1 MPAKKPSRNANFMKS
16 IQRPIV
22 WAIVI
27 LFGIGIIWWTVAQY
41 LGSGFRNN
49 TQDVDQ
55 TVKFEETV
63 GGLTRDG
70 TPVIDSRYWITY
82 SEYEISAR
90 DTLSNI
96 RSQGYNLD
104 PYFEVENNPSE
115 MGIRYELFR
124 SLIDQKTLLLYAV
137 ENDVVPTAQQ
147 IKSESDRI
155 VNQYVADENT
165 KAAIIYQYGS
175 VEAFAEL
182 VQEYVSTQLLS
193 MNVQAKALPNIE
205 EDFKQ
210 YVADNMTDLKYEY
223 EKVTASHILVTDE
236 ASALELKAKIEEGV
250 LSFSQAASEFSID
263 TGSAIDGGNLGEFGH
278 GQMVKEVEDAAFAAT
293 PGVITGP
300 VLSQFGYHLIDVAT
314 KTTFDTYEE
323 FVKVAGYDT
332 EYSQYSNDR
341 FNSWLSSYKEENKL
355 SYAINDP
362 DLVMYEKYANSRND
376 AESSQK
382 LMAELQN
389 EYFDG
394 EGNVL
399 IGDSYLPLVIY
410 TELADSRVS
419 ELRNEILD
427 LEDLKSILTTVP
439 ASITSLS
446 KEEIAAQLETTP
458 STDSI
463 TRVYLSN
470 SQRAHDYFDKYGI
483 SELVDV
489 EKLLSE
495 KNEAYDK
502 TNTYFESSVKF
513 LYSTMPNSSQ
523 VINYMY
529 RIDGNDPKIVYLY
542 NESIYNRNIRP
553 LLENPTLLDSYL
565 QYYGQY
571 FGAQAVSLLIDSPV
585 QSVESDLNMK
595 ILNIT
600 DVATDLKVSTL
611 YLLVDMYEKLANIQK
626 NEQMMRMYLI
636 GEMSYLE
643 MLLELYPDDA
653 ALKSTIETVQFQI
666 SELATGTGTTTEATG
681 TENDTYQKGG
691 DSHPFL
697 AGAAGFEPTDVRAKI

>member
-70 TPVIDSRYWITY
+70 TPVTDSRYWITY

-263 TGSAIDGGNLGEFGH
+263 TGSAIDGGDLGEFGH
-278 GQMVKEVEDAAFAAT
+278 GQMVKEFEDAAFAAT

-571 FGAQAVSLLIDSPV
+571 FGAQTVSFLIDSPV

-681 TENDTYQKGG
+681 TEN
-691 DSHPFL
+691 
-697 AGAAGFEPTDVRAKI
+697 

>member
-55 TVKFEETV
+55 TIKFEETV

-263 TGSAIDGGNLGEFGH
+263 TGSAIDGGDLGEFGH
-278 GQMVKEVEDAAFAAT
+278 GQMVKEFEDAAFAAT

-681 TENDTYQKGG
+681 TEN
-691 DSHPFL
+691 
-697 AGAAGFEPTDVRAKI
+697 

>member
-70 TPVIDSRYWITY
+70 TPVTDSRYWITY

-193 MNVQAKALPNIE
+193 MNVQAKVLPNIE

-210 YVADNMTDLKYEY
+210 YVTDNMTDLKYEY

-263 TGSAIDGGNLGEFGH
+263 TGSAIDGGDLGEFGH
-278 GQMVKEVEDAAFAAT
+278 GQMVKEFEDAAFAAT
-293 PGVITGP
+293 PGVIIGP

-323 FVKVAGYDT
+323 FVKVVGYDT

-681 TENDTYQKGG
+681 TEN
-691 DSHPFL
+691 
-697 AGAAGFEPTDVRAKI
+697 

>member
-55 TVKFEETV
+55 TIKFEETV

-70 TPVIDSRYWITY
+70 TPVTDSRYWITY

-278 GQMVKEVEDAAFAAT
+278 GQMVKEFEDAAFAAT

-571 FGAQAVSLLIDSPV
+571 FGAQAVSFLIDSPV

-681 TENDTYQKGG
+681 TEN
-691 DSHPFL
+691 
-697 AGAAGFEPTDVRAKI
+697 

>member
-55 TVKFEETV
+55 TIKFEETV

-278 GQMVKEVEDAAFAAT
+278 GQMVKEFEDAAFAAT

-571 FGAQAVSLLIDSPV
+571 FGAQAVSFLIDSPV

-681 TENDTYQKGG
+681 TEN
-691 DSHPFL
+691 
-697 AGAAGFEPTDVRAKI
+697 

>member
-1 MPAKKPSRNANFMKS
+1 MSAKKPRRNTNFMKS
-16 IQRPIV
+16 IQRPVV
-22 WAIVI
+22 WAVAI
-27 LFGIGIIWWTVAQY
+27 LFGIGIVWWTVAQY
-41 LGSGFRNN
+41 LGSGSQNN
-49 TQDVDQ
+49 TQNVDQ
-55 TVKFEETV
+55 TAKFEEMV

-70 TPVIDSRYWITY
+70 TPVTDSRYWINY

-104 PYFEVENNPSE
+104 PYFEIENNPSE
-115 MGIRYELFR
+115 MGIRYEIFR
-124 SLIDQKTLLLYAV
+124 SLVDQKTLLLYAV
-137 ENDVVPTAQQ
+137 ENNAVPTAEQ

-155 VNQYVADENT
+155 VNQYVGDENT

-175 VEAFAEL
+175 VEAFSEI
-182 VQEYVSTQLLS
+182 VRDYVSTQLLS
-193 MNVQAKALPNIE
+193 LNVQAKALPNIE

-210 YVADNMTDLKYEY
+210 YVADNMVDLKSEY
-223 EKVTASHILVTDE
+223 EKVTASHILVTEE
-236 ASALELKAKIEEGV
+236 ASALELKVKIEEGA

-278 GQMVKEVEDAAFAAT
+278 GQMVKEFEDAAFAAT

-300 VLSQFGYHLIDVAT
+300 VISQFGYHLIDVAT

-332 EYSQYSNDR
+332 EYSQYSNER
-341 FNSWLSSYKEENKL
+341 FASWLSGYKEENKL

-362 DLVMYEKYANSRND
+362 DLKMYEKFANSRND
-376 AESSQK
+376 SESSQK
-382 LMAELQN
+382 LMTELQN

-399 IGDSYLPLVIY
+399 IGDSYLPMVIY
-410 TELADSRVS
+410 TELADDRAS
-419 ELRNEILD
+419 ELRNEVLD
-427 LEDLKSILTTVP
+427 LEDLKGILTTVP

-446 KEEIAAQLETTP
+446 REEIAAQLETTP

-463 TRVYLSN
+463 MRVYLSN
-470 SQRAHDYFDKYGI
+470 SQRAYDYLDKYGL
-483 SELVDV
+483 SELTDV

-495 KNEAYDK
+495 KNEVYDR
-502 TNTYFESSVKF
+502 TNTYFENSVKF
-513 LYSTMPNSSQ
+513 LYSAMPNSSQ

-681 TENDTYQKGG
+681 TEN
-691 DSHPFL
+691 
-697 AGAAGFEPTDVRAKI
+697 

>member
-70 TPVIDSRYWITY
+70 TPVTDSRYWITY

-278 GQMVKEVEDAAFAAT
+278 GQMVKEFEDAAFAAT

-470 SQRAHDYFDKYGI
+470 SQRAYDYFDKYGI

-681 TENDTYQKGG
+681 TEN
-691 DSHPFL
+691 
-697 AGAAGFEPTDVRAKI
+697 

>member
-263 TGSAIDGGNLGEFGH
+263 TGSAIDGGDLGEFGH
-278 GQMVKEVEDAAFAAT
+278 GQMVKEFEDAAFAAT

-470 SQRAHDYFDKYGI
+470 SQRAYDYFDKYGI

-681 TENDTYQKGG
+681 TEN
-691 DSHPFL
+691 
-697 AGAAGFEPTDVRAKI
+697 

>member
-278 GQMVKEVEDAAFAAT
+278 GQMVKEFEDAAFAAT

-681 TENDTYQKGG
+681 TEN
-691 DSHPFL
+691 
-697 AGAAGFEPTDVRAKI
+697 

>member
-70 TPVIDSRYWITY
+70 TPVTDSRYWITY

-278 GQMVKEVEDAAFAAT
+278 GQMVKEFEDAAFAAT

-513 LYSTMPNSSQ
+513 LYSAMPNSSQ

-681 TENDTYQKGG
+681 TEN
-691 DSHPFL
+691 
-697 AGAAGFEPTDVRAKI
+697 

>member
-55 TVKFEETV
+55 TIKFEETV

-278 GQMVKEVEDAAFAAT
+278 GQMVKEFEDAAFAAT

-681 TENDTYQKGG
+681 TEN
-691 DSHPFL
+691 
-697 AGAAGFEPTDVRAKI
+697 

>member
-55 TVKFEETV
+55 TIKFEETV

-70 TPVIDSRYWITY
+70 TPVTDSRYWITY

-263 TGSAIDGGNLGEFGH
+263 TGSAIDGGDLGEFGH
-278 GQMVKEVEDAAFAAT
+278 GQMVKEFEDAAFAAT

-513 LYSTMPNSSQ
+513 LYSAMPNSSQ

-571 FGAQAVSLLIDSPV
+571 FGAQTVSFLIDSPV

-681 TENDTYQKGG
+681 TEN
-691 DSHPFL
+691 
-697 AGAAGFEPTDVRAKI
+697 

>member
-70 TPVIDSRYWITY
+70 TPVTDSRYWITY

-263 TGSAIDGGNLGEFGH
+263 TGSAIDGGDLGEFGH
-278 GQMVKEVEDAAFAAT
+278 GQMVKEFEDAAFAAT

-513 LYSTMPNSSQ
+513 LYSAMPNSSQ

-571 FGAQAVSLLIDSPV
+571 FGAQTVSFLIDSPV

-681 TENDTYQKGG
+681 TEN
-691 DSHPFL
+691 
-697 AGAAGFEPTDVRAKI
+697 

>member
-70 TPVIDSRYWITY
+70 TPVTDSRYWITY

-278 GQMVKEVEDAAFAAT
+278 GQMVKEFEDAAFAAT

-681 TENDTYQKGG
+681 TEN
-691 DSHPFL
+691 
-697 AGAAGFEPTDVRAKI
+697 

>member
-1 MPAKKPSRNANFMKS
+1 MSAKKPSRNANFMKS
-16 IQRPIV
+16 MQRPIV

-27 LFGIGIIWWTVAQY
+27 LFGIGIVWWTVAQY
-41 LGSGFRNN
+41 LGSGSQNN
-49 TQDVDQ
+49 TQNVDQ
-55 TVKFEETV
+55 TVKFEEMV

-70 TPVIDSRYWITY
+70 TPVTDSRYWINY

-137 ENDVVPTAQQ
+137 ENNAVPTAEQ

-175 VEAFAEL
+175 VEAFAEV
-182 VQEYVSTQLLS
+182 VQDYVSTQLLS

-210 YVADNMTDLKYEY
+210 YVADNMIDLKSEY
-223 EKVTASHILVTDE
+223 EKITASHILVTDE
-236 ASALELKAKIEEGV
+236 ASALELKVKIEEGA

-263 TGSAIDGGNLGEFGH
+263 TGSAIDGGNLGEFMH
-278 GQMVKEVEDAAFAAT
+278 GQMVKEFEDAAFAAT

-341 FNSWLSSYKEENKL
+341 FTSWLSSYKEQNKL
-355 SYAINDP
+355 SYAVNDP

-376 AESSQK
+376 SESSQK

-399 IGDSYLPLVIY
+399 IGESYLPLVIY

-419 ELRNEILD
+419 EIRNEVLD
-427 LEDLKSILTTVP
+427 LEDLKGILTTVP

-470 SQRAHDYFDKYGI
+470 SQRAHDYLDKYGI
-483 SELVDV
+483 SELADV

-513 LYSTMPNSSQ
+513 LYSAMPNSSQ

-529 RIDGNDPKIVYLY
+529 RIDGNDPKIAYLY

-553 LLENPTLLDSYL
+553 LLENPALLDSYL
-565 QYYGQY
+565 QYYGQF

-595 ILNIT
+595 ILNVT

-611 YLLVDMYEKLANIQK
+611 YLLVDIYEKLANIQED
-626 NEQMMRMYLI
+626 EQMMRMYLM
-636 GEMSYLE
+636 GEMGYLE
-643 MLLELYPDDA
+643 MLQELYPEDA

-666 SELATGTGTTTEATG
+666 SELATGTGTTVEATG
-681 TENDTYQKGG
+681 TEN
-691 DSHPFL
+691 
-697 AGAAGFEPTDVRAKI
+697 

>member
-55 TVKFEETV
+55 TIKFEETV

-70 TPVIDSRYWITY
+70 TPVTDSRYWITY

-263 TGSAIDGGNLGEFGH
+263 TGSAIDGGDLGEFGH
-278 GQMVKEVEDAAFAAT
+278 GQMVKEFEDAAFAAT

-470 SQRAHDYFDKYGI
+470 SQRAYDYFDKYGI

-513 LYSTMPNSSQ
+513 LYSAMPNSSQ

-571 FGAQAVSLLIDSPV
+571 FGAQAVSFLIDSPV

-681 TENDTYQKGG
+681 TEN
-691 DSHPFL
+691 
-697 AGAAGFEPTDVRAKI
+697 

>member
-55 TVKFEETV
+55 TIKFEETV

-278 GQMVKEVEDAAFAAT
+278 GQMVKEFEDAAFAAT

-470 SQRAHDYFDKYGI
+470 SQRAYDYFDKYGI

-666 SELATGTGTTTEATG
+666 SELATGTGTTTDATG
-681 TENDTYQKGG
+681 TEN
-691 DSHPFL
+691 
-697 AGAAGFEPTDVRAKI
+697 

>member
-70 TPVIDSRYWITY
+70 TPVTDSRYWITY

-263 TGSAIDGGNLGEFGH
+263 TGSAIDGGDLGEFGH
-278 GQMVKEVEDAAFAAT
+278 GQMVKEFEDAAFAAT

-513 LYSTMPNSSQ
+513 LYSAMPNSSQ

-553 LLENPTLLDSYL
+553 LLENPALLDSYL
-565 QYYGQY
+565 QYYGQF

-595 ILNIT
+595 ILNVT

-611 YLLVDMYEKLANIQK
+611 YLLVDIYEKLANIQED
-626 NEQMMRMYLI
+626 EQMMRMYLT
-636 GEMSYLE
+636 GEMGYLE
-643 MLLELYPDDA
+643 MLQELYPEDA
-653 ALKSTIETVQFQI
+653 AVKSTIETVQFQI
-666 SELATGTGTTTEATG
+666 SELATGTTVEATG
-681 TENDTYQKGG
+681 TEN
-691 DSHPFL
+691 
-697 AGAAGFEPTDVRAKI
+697 

>member
-70 TPVIDSRYWITY
+70 TPVTDSRYWITY

-278 GQMVKEVEDAAFAAT
+278 GQMVKEFEDAAFAAT

-571 FGAQAVSLLIDSPV
+571 FGAQAVSFLIDSPV

-681 TENDTYQKGG
+681 TEN
-691 DSHPFL
+691 
-697 AGAAGFEPTDVRAKI
+697 

>member
-55 TVKFEETV
+55 TIKFEETV

-70 TPVIDSRYWITY
+70 TPVTDSRYWITY

-263 TGSAIDGGNLGEFGH
+263 TGSAIDGGDLGEFGH
-278 GQMVKEVEDAAFAAT
+278 GQMVKEFEDAAFAAT

-571 FGAQAVSLLIDSPV
+571 FGAQTVSFLIDSPV

-681 TENDTYQKGG
+681 TEN
-691 DSHPFL
+691 
-697 AGAAGFEPTDVRAKI
+697 

>member
-55 TVKFEETV
+55 TIKFEETV

-278 GQMVKEVEDAAFAAT
+278 GQMVKEFEDAAFAAT

-470 SQRAHDYFDKYGI
+470 SQRAYDYFDKYGI

-681 TENDTYQKGG
+681 TEN
-691 DSHPFL
+691 
-697 AGAAGFEPTDVRAKI
+697 